1 MKNLLIEQMEA
12 IPCPLPVSE
21 WIIQDC
27 SAVEVGQFVAIDFQR
42 HPNLPVEYFD
52 CSLIDAFNALP
63 ENGDYLVYDADHSP
77 KVVHEWEE
85 WTYRDGSEI
94 ELRTAKVDLF
104 DYLREYILSDYEDA
118 GRVILST
125 FSMREDFNNYLSNF

>member
-1 MKNLLIEQMEA
+1 MLFA
-12 IPCPLPVSE
+12 IPNGAKLAGTYLQRAKAWKRLE
-21 WIIQDC
+21 AEG
-27 SAVEVGQFVAIDFQR
+27 AVKGAADLLLSVPSG
-42 HPNLPVEYFD
+42 
-52 CSLIDAFNALP
+52 ALP

>member
-1 MKNLLIEQMEA
+1 M
-12 IPCPLPVSE
+12 
-21 WIIQDC
+21 
-27 SAVEVGQFVAIDFQR
+27 
-42 HPNLPVEYFD
+42 PVEYFD